1 MTHEGLIITGISKA
15 TISLHTGYNISTI
28 SFIADTPSGDAVDGY
43 QLIARKD
50 GNYEL
55 IIQLGTIW
63 PAEDLYPAEH
73 LIPIDFYFED
83 GEIGSILVNA
93 SDLDFG
99 DGDYQ
104 MELNGRLQSSG
115 GVW

>member
-1 MTHEGLIITGISKA
+1 MANEGLVITNISKE

-28 SFIADTPSGDAVDGY
+28 SFIADTPTDSVDGY

-50 GNYEL
+50 GQYEL
-55 IIQLGTIW
+55 IVQLGTIW

-73 LIPIDFYFED
+73 LIPIDFYFEN
-83 GEIGSILVNA
+83 GETGSILVNA
-93 SDLDFG
+93 ADLDFG
-99 DGDYQ
+99 DGDYE
-104 MELNGRLQSSG
+104 MELKGRLFSSG